1 MNPRHYV
8 ICDIEATG
16 LGPHKD
22 IIEIALITYQN
33 DEIKERY
40 ETLVNPLRP
49 ISEEISRLT
58 GITNRELSLAPR
70 FDEVAEKIRER
81 LEGNIFVSH
90 NTDFDLILLQE
101 KFQELGIEFKTKS
114 YCTLKMAEQEI
125 PGLKSYSLDAL
136 CGFFHIKNHERHRA
150 MGDAEAALKIFK
162 ELEKLKDNGHS
173 SRSLY
178 LPHHENVL
186 KKIPG
191 RAGVLKLIGEGEEV
205 FKQQTTRNL
214 LKKAEELL
222 LVERKNKENLE
233 RTIAVKYEITG
244 SALIAEILDYLENP
258 FLPRFVINS
267 IRRESGELEFKIFPY
282 KKGKRGHWYFKNYF
296 GAQKKLKA
304 LNQKLIDKKF
314 IYREG
319 GKSKEEILEHNQ
331 KVQDLVKE
339 TELPASD
346 ILIWGE
352 GRELEEHSLILIR
365 KGRVLGFGHSKASLE
380 EIVKKPDSFITA
392 LLPPDVGI
400 TLIAVEY
407 LRVIKNLKFKT
418 ESWRTLAENSRIC

>member
-125 PGLKSYSLDAL
+125 PGLKSYS
-136 CGFFHIKNHERHRA
+136 
-150 MGDAEAALKIFK
+150 
-162 ELEKLKDNGHS
+162 
-173 SRSLY
+173 
-178 LPHHENVL
+178 
-186 KKIPG
+186 
-191 RAGVLKLIGEGEEV
+191 
-205 FKQQTTRNL
+205 
-214 LKKAEELL
+214 
-222 LVERKNKENLE
+222 
-233 RTIAVKYEITG
+233 
-244 SALIAEILDYLENP
+244 
-258 FLPRFVINS
+258 
-267 IRRESGELEFKIFPY
+267 
-282 KKGKRGHWYFKNYF
+282 
-296 GAQKKLKA
+296 
-304 LNQKLIDKKF
+304 
-314 IYREG
+314 
-319 GKSKEEILEHNQ
+319 
-331 KVQDLVKE
+331 
-339 TELPASD
+339 
-346 ILIWGE
+346 
-352 GRELEEHSLILIR
+352 
-365 KGRVLGFGHSKASLE
+365 
-380 EIVKKPDSFITA
+380 
-392 LLPPDVGI
+392 
-400 TLIAVEY
+400 
-407 LRVIKNLKFKT
+407 
-418 ESWRTLAENSRIC
+418 